1 MSKRKADEISET
13 PPRTLPNSPQ
23 ALQAT
28 NPQNSPTTAALNQRL
43 RELANQE
50 TNLTALRNQN
60 NDTGITES
68 LNNLRQLAQQI
79 QALGNG
85 EGIQAD
91 LATIRGILETEQAQ
105 MRERI
110 QTIRQDRH
118 ALQQYISDFINR
130 SFQGISTATANLL
143 VSLIVISILTSDNTA
158 TNATIQSIFGNST
171 IGKIFT
177 VLSTY
182 IVRPFVDINLQ
193 NIDTAPQLL
202 AAGLSSNV
210 TRQSRA
216 LLAIL
221 FTGVSAYGLRRT
233 VSASNA
239 PQIAASIQQSF
250 PILQECLIS
259 GATTAASAAANCV
272 SQMYDSVIN
281 YIRTNMIQPVQEPAA
296 GAGSASVDSNISFST
311 ASSTLIG
318 SVAASLLGSIDSIEP
333 TMREVFQELVNP
345 TPQSSSDSQF
355 SELTQTQT
363 QSQGLGGGRR
373 RRSQK
378 KRKTYKKGKG
388 RRIRKKTNKRMMRR
402 TKR

>member
-43 RELANQE
+43 IELANQE

-171 IGKIFT
+171 IGNIFT
-177 VLSTY
+177 LLSTY
-182 IVRPFVDINLQ
+182 VVRPFVDINLQ

-202 AAGLSSNV
+202 AAGLSSNA

-221 FTGVSAYGLRRT
+221 FTGVSAYGLKRT
-233 VSASNA
+233 ISASNA
-239 PQIAASIQQSF
+239 PQIAASIQQLF
-250 PILQECLIS
+250 PILHDCIIS

-296 GAGSASVDSNISFST
+296 GAGSASVGSFST
-311 ASSTLIG
+311 SSSSQIG

-333 TMREVFQELVNP
+333 TMRAVFQELVNP
-345 TPQSSSDSQF
+345 TRQSSSD
-355 SELTQTQT
+355 TQLSDLT
-363 QSQGLGGGRR
+363 QSQGTVGGRS
-373 RRSQK
+373 RRSQI
-378 KRKTYKKGKG
+378 KRKTYKKRKG
-388 RRIRKKTNKRMMRR
+388 RRIRRKTNKKRARR
-402 TKR
+402 TRR